1 MPPPSTLP
9 PPPQVHSL
17 AAYYP
22 EAPSEAE
29 RAAALGL
36 VAALRLLY
44 PCAHCREAFDL
55 AVEADPPDV
64 STGRALAQWACRQ
77 HNAVNAALGKPAF
90 PCTPEAL
97 EARWSSG
104 CRGRQGERRLQ

>member
-1 MPPPSTLP
+1 
-9 PPPQVHSL
+9 VHSL

-22 EAPSEAE
+22 EAPTEEE

-44 PCAHCREAFDL
+44 PCDHCRAAFAAAL
-55 AVEADPPDV
+55 EEDPPDA
-64 STGRALAQWACRQ
+64 SSGRALAAWAWRQ

-90 PCTPEAL
+90 PLEAL
-97 EARWSSG
+97 QARWRSG
-104 CRGRQGERRLQ
+104 CRDAVSGQQRLQ